1 MRVHILSQRPD
12 VPLRASRHAAS
23 FHTWRP
29 GRGES
34 LIDRAAAVAHAVGAD
49 VAMAVD
55 ENALRALAYGSPGLP
70 FRSTPVPPAVE
81 FDAAHDKW
89 HLARVL
95 SEHRLPHPLTHLT
108 GSTDAPAQP
117 MRFPVLLKPRR
128 GSNGIG
134 ITRLHSADALAR
146 YVERHPR
153 AIATTILQEEVPG
166 RDIDC
171 SVLCQDGEV
180 LAHTIQRALS
190 PARDRFQPSAG
201 VEFVAHDEVLR
212 VVRRLMAALSWSG
225 VAHVDLREHAATGR
239 IDVIEV
245 NPRFWGSLLGSLHAG
260 VNFPQL
266 TALSALGVP
275 LPAVDYRHCRYASGT
290 FALKAWLRAAVTG
303 RASDVGFRETPLV
316 HAIADPGPHIVEM
329 IDRCRSYVNRSIAW
343 GAIAVPSARPP
354 GAAASDRAREVAAGG
369 LKASPFTHGI

>member
-1 MRVHILSQRPD
+1 
-12 VPLRASRHAAS
+12 
-23 FHTWRP
+23 
-29 GRGES
+29 
-34 LIDRAAAVAHAVGAD
+34 
-49 VAMAVD
+49 
-55 ENALRALAYGSPGLP
+55 
-70 FRSTPVPPAVE
+70 
-81 FDAAHDKW
+81 
-89 HLARVL
+89 
-95 SEHRLPHPLTHLT
+95 
-108 GSTDAPAQP
+108 
-117 MRFPVLLKPRR
+117 
-128 GSNGIG
+128 
-134 ITRLHSADALAR
+134 
-146 YVERHPR
+146 
-153 AIATTILQEEVPG
+153 
-166 RDIDC
+166 
-171 SVLCQDGEV
+171 
-180 LAHTIQRALS
+180 
-190 PARDRFQPSAG
+190 
-201 VEFVAHDEVLR
+201 
-212 VVRRLMAALSWSG
+212 LMAALRWSG